1 MIGPSDPEEAKQS
14 APSSIRAKLGK
25 DELRNAIH
33 AASSTEKARAEIMLA
48 FGDELKFDDDG
59 EQDYFTIITQLLH
72 NNYTIISQLFHS

>member
-59 EQDYFTIITQLLH
+59 EQDYFTV
-72 NNYTIISQLFHS
+72 ISQLFHSYFTLLLSF